1 MTDTTSIDPARVVPP
16 DDLRDY
22 LRRYVAL
29 SDTQLDAITLWT
41 VHTHCFEAFEAT
53 PYLAISSTEPR
64 CGKTRL
70 LEVLELVVDNP
81 WLTGRVTGPAL
92 VRKIDAER
100 PTLLLDETDATFTG
114 ARSSNEILRGVIN
127 SGYRLGGRTS
137 YASGGTYRDLQTF
150 CPKAFAGIGGLPSTI
165 EDRSIPIRMVRR
177 DFEHVTRFRHREA
190 VTEARLVRARL
201 VRFGMTSLDAL
212 AAARPVIPAALDD
225 RAADVWEPLLA
236 VADRFGVGWSA
247 RARLA
252 AVSLMSER
260 GTPST
265 ASTLSLV
272 LLRDV
277 RAVFDLVDSD
287 RISSADMVRFL
298 LDGNDVW
305 ADVDGRP
312 LDQRSLAQL
321 LQAWQVA
328 PEKIRFGRQTLQG
341 YLRSRFS
348 AAWELVDPEPVL
360 VPAVPEVP
368 EEAMGS

>member
-1 MTDTTSIDPARVVPP
+1 MTAEPAVDPARVVPP

-92 VRKIDAER
+92 VRKVDAER
-100 PTLLLDETDATFTG
+100 PTLLLDETDATFVG
-114 ARSSNEILRGVIN
+114 NRSSNEILRGVIN

-212 AAARPVIPAALDD
+212 AVARPVIPAALDD

-260 GTPST
+260 GAPST